1 VSCDPPDMR
10 GTEADL
16 PELSLVVYSDAEQ
29 RGGAEVTLTH
39 LLTGLPEQ
47 VGVRVVGVDD
57 DVVAWLADQRGSDGV
72 VLEPIRSRRDLGA
85 MRQHARTFRQLGADL
100 VQFNLSMSSSCQW
113 AAFMANL
120 TRQRTVLVENSS
132 MGAWS
137 ATSRRLKRF
146 NSARATAHVA
156 VGERTARLIEAD
168 AGLRPGTVGTLYH
181 GVPDVARHPHR
192 DGRGTRLV
200 NVARHDPVKG
210 LDVLLEAMALLDD
223 DVTLTQIGGGPDHDR
238 LVEHRDGLGLRD
250 RVEFAQLPW
259 EVRAG
264 DEIGRHDIFVLSSRV
279 EGLPV
284 TIMEAMLAGVAIVA
298 TDVGSVREEL
308 DDGRT
313 GRIVAAE
320 DPAGLAAVVGELVAD
335 GAQRLRLGDAARTDA
350 LERFTVDAT
359 VARYASVYRSAL
371 RGRP

>member
-1 VSCDPPDMR
+1 MNRSAV
-10 GTEADL
+10 DL

-39 LLTGLPEQ
+39 LLAGLPEQ
-47 VGVRVVGVDD
+47 IRVTVVGVDD
-57 DVVAWLADQRGSDGV
+57 DVVGWLAAQRDSDGV
-72 VLEPIRSRRDLGA
+72 VLAPIRSRRDLAA
-85 MRQHARTFRQLGADL
+85 MRHHARTFRRLDADL

-146 NSARATAHVA
+146 NSARSAVHVA
-156 VGERTARLIEAD
+156 VGERTARLIEDD
-168 AGLRPGTVGTLYH
+168 AGLRSGSVGTLYH
-181 GVPDVARHPHR
+181 GVPDVARHAHR

-210 LDVLLEAMALLDD
+210 LDVLLDAMALLDD
-223 DVTLTQIGGGPDHDR
+223 DVTLTQIGGGPDRDR
-238 LVEHRDGLGLRD
+238 LVRRRDELGLQD

-264 DEIGRHDIFVLSSRV
+264 DEIGRHDVFVLPSRV

-284 TIMEAMLAGVAIVA
+284 TIMEAMLARVAIVA

-313 GRIVAAE
+313 GRVVAPE
-320 DPAGLAAVVGELVAD
+320 DPVALAAVVAELVDD
-335 GAQRLRLGDAARTDA
+335 GEQRRRLGAAARADA

-359 VARYASVYRSAL
+359 VARYGSIYRTAL
-371 RGRP
+371 DARR